1 MLQQTAQRLVYFDF
15 GLKGSLRAFFGIIAE
30 ILRIDYGVNMNIRL
44 ANSSDAATLLAIYA
58 PYVENTAITFE
69 YEVPTIEEF
78 ATRIEKTLEK
88 YPYLVAEED
97 GLILGYAYASTYY
110 ARAAYDWAVELS
122 VYVSQDARGKGVG
135 SMLYDEL
142 EDLLDQMGYMHFLA
156 CISLPN
162 EASLALHRKRGYQQV
177 AHFPKIGY
185 KFERWH
191 DIVWLQKSLDKQAA
205 PIKLL
210 KEME

>member
-1 MLQQTAQRLVYFDF
+1 M
-15 GLKGSLRAFFGIIAE
+15 K
-30 ILRIDYGVNMNIRL
+30 IRL
-44 ANSSDAATLLAIYA
+44 AKPSDARSLLDIYA

-69 YEVPTIEEF
+69 YEVPTIEDF
-78 ATRIEKTLEK
+78 AIRIEKTLEK

-97 GLILGYAYASTYY
+97 GVVLGYAYASTYY

-135 SMLYDEL
+135 SKLYDAL
-142 EDLLDQMGYMHFLA
+142 EEMLEQMGYVHFLA

-185 KFERWH
+185 KFNHWH
-191 DIVWLQKSLDKQAA
+191 DIVWLQKSLDKEAR

-210 KEME
+210 KEKE

>member
-1 MLQQTAQRLVYFDF
+1 M
-15 GLKGSLRAFFGIIAE
+15 E
-30 ILRIDYGVNMNIRL
+30 IRL
-44 ANSSDAATLLAIYA
+44 AKPSDARSLLDIYA

-69 YEVPTIEEF
+69 YEVPTVEDF
-78 ATRIEKTLEK
+78 TTRIEKTLEK

-97 GLILGYAYASTYY
+97 CVVLGYAYASTYY

-122 VYVSQDARGKGVG
+122 VYVSQDARGQGVG
-135 SMLYDEL
+135 TKLYDEL
-142 EDLLDQMGYMHFLA
+142 EDLLDQMGYVHFLA

-185 KFERWH
+185 KFNRWH
-191 DIVWLQKSLDKQAA
+191 DIVWLQKSLDKEARL
-205 PIKLL
+205 IKLL
-210 KEME
+210 KEKE

>member
-1 MLQQTAQRLVYFDF
+1 M
-15 GLKGSLRAFFGIIAE
+15 E
-30 ILRIDYGVNMNIRL
+30 IRF
-44 ANSSDAATLLAIYA
+44 AKPSDARSLLDIYA

-69 YEVPTIEEF
+69 YEVPTIEDF

-97 GLILGYAYASTYY
+97 GVVVGYAYASTYY

-122 VYVSQDARGKGVG
+122 VYVSQDARGQGVG
-135 SMLYDEL
+135 TRLYDAL
-142 EDLLDQMGYMHFLA
+142 EGLLKQMGYIHFLA

-185 KFERWH
+185 KFNRWH
-191 DIVWLQKSLDKQAA
+191 DIVWLQKSLDKEAKS
-205 PIKLL
+205 IKFL
-210 KEME
+210 KEKE

>member
-1 MLQQTAQRLVYFDF
+1 M
-15 GLKGSLRAFFGIIAE
+15 E
-30 ILRIDYGVNMNIRL
+30 IRF
-44 ANSSDAATLLAIYA
+44 AKPSDARSLLDIYA

-69 YEVPTIEEF
+69 YEVPTIEDF
-78 ATRIEKTLEK
+78 ATRIAKTLEK

-97 GLILGYAYASTYY
+97 GVVVGYAYASTYQ

-122 VYVSQDARGKGVG
+122 VYVSQDARGQGVG
-135 SMLYDEL
+135 SKLYDAL
-142 EDLLDQMGYMHFLA
+142 EDLLEQMGYIHFLA

-185 KFERWH
+185 KFNRWH
-191 DIVWLQKSLDKQAA
+191 DIVWLQKSLDKEAKS
-205 PIKLL
+205 IKFL
-210 KEME
+210 KEKEQEV

>member
-1 MLQQTAQRLVYFDF
+1 
-15 GLKGSLRAFFGIIAE
+15 
-30 ILRIDYGVNMNIRL
+30 MNIRL
-44 ANSSDAATLLAIYA
+44 AKKSDAAALLTIYA

-69 YEVPTIEEF
+69 YEVPTIEDF
-78 ATRIEKTLEK
+78 ANRIEKTLGK
-88 YPYLVAEED
+88 HPYLVAEED

-135 SMLYDEL
+135 SKLYDKL
-142 EDLLDQMGYMHFLA
+142 EDMLDQMGYIHFLA

-162 EASLALHRKRGYQQV
+162 QDSLAFHAKRGYQQV

-185 KFERWH
+185 KFERWY
-191 DIVWLQKSLDKQAA
+191 DIVWLQKSLNKAA
-205 PIKLL
+205 VPIKLL
-210 KEME
+210 KEMEWK

>member
-1 MLQQTAQRLVYFDF
+1 M
-15 GLKGSLRAFFGIIAE
+15 E
-30 ILRIDYGVNMNIRL
+30 IRL
-44 ANSSDAATLLAIYA
+44 AKPSDARSLLDIYA

-69 YEVPTIEEF
+69 YEVPTIQDF
-78 ATRIEKTLEK
+78 AIRIEKTLEK

-97 GLILGYAYASTYY
+97 GVVLGYAYASTYY

-135 SMLYDEL
+135 SKLYDAL
-142 EDLLDQMGYMHFLA
+142 EDLLDQMGYVHFLA

-185 KFERWH
+185 KFNRWH
-191 DIVWLQKSLDKQAA
+191 DIVWLQKSLDKEAR

-210 KEME
+210 KEKEQEV